1 MQADNQTGAA
11 LGMKRVSAL
20 AVGLTAML
28 VIAAPAVA
36 RDSLHI
42 VGSST
47 VYPFSTTVT
56 EALAKQG
63 ALKSP
68 VVEATGT
75 GGGFKL
81 FCEGVGE
88 ATPDIAG
95 ASRQIKDSEIATCA
109 QNGVAKITEIP
120 IGHDGIVIANTK
132 SGPDFN
138 VTRTQL
144 FLALA
149 KTVPQNGQLVANPYR
164 SWNEIDP
171 SLPAER
177 IEVLGPPPTSG
188 TRDAFV
194 ELVMD
199 KGCETVPEIAALQG
213 DAKKAACQQVR
224 EDGAYIDA
232 GENDNL
238 IVQKL
243 QANPAAFGIFG
254 YSFLE
259 QNADTLK
266 AAKVEGVAPTY
277 EAIAGKQYPVARD
290 LFVYVKDAHRTIV
303 PGIDSFVRELVSERA
318 MGPEGYLADKGLVPF
333 TPDERKQIETRTL
346 AALGLDALGAAGAET
361 GGLAALSGLTRSTGT
376 TVSAVLIAVLGLSLI
391 GYFMGRSRSVSVA
404 GGNLRRLHSL
414 PNYHGFY
421 VALWCGLPSL
431 LVALIWLAA
440 QPAIVTEAA
449 TSVLPP
455 ERVASLDENQLS
467 LLLSEVR
474 QAASHAD
481 LSQVADPAVRAGA
494 ETYRAWQSMSNLGAL
509 GAAVALALV
518 GIGFA
523 YRRINV
529 DARSRNRV
537 ERIVLGVLFACS
549 CLAILTTVGIVL
561 SLVFESLRFFA
572 QIPITDFL
580 FGLQWS
586 PQMAM
591 RADQVGSS
599 GAFGAIPVIAGTLLI
614 TVVAMVVAVPTGLM
628 IAVYLSDYAG
638 PKVRTYFK
646 PLVEI
651 LAGIPTVVYGFFA
664 ALTIGPILR
673 DLGAIVGLN
682 VASESALAAG
692 LIMGVMII
700 PFISS
705 LSDDV
710 MNAVP
715 QSLRDGS
722 YALGATK
729 SETIRQVVFPAA
741 LPGIVGAVLL
751 AVSRAIGETM
761 IVVMAA
767 GLAANLTI
775 NPLEAVTTVTA
786 QIVTLLVGD
795 QEFDSPK
802 TLAAFALGLLLF
814 AVTLVLN
821 IIALNIVRKYREK
834 YD

>member
-1 MQADNQTGAA
+1 MKRLSIIAIGLAA
-11 LGMKRVSAL
+11 LLLAAL
-20 AVGLTAML
+20 LPD
-28 VIAAPAVA
+28 APAAA
-36 RDSLHI
+36 RDQLDI

-47 VYPFSTTVT
+47 VYPFSTTVA

-63 ALKSP
+63 VLSAP

-75 GGGFKL
+75 GGGIKL

-88 ATPDIAG
+88 ATPDMVG
-95 ASRQIKDSEIATCA
+95 ASRKIKDGEVQTCA
-109 QNGVAKITEIP
+109 QNGVDKITEIP
-120 IGHDGIVIANTK
+120 IGHDGIVIANSKT
-132 SGPDFN
+132 GPDFKL
-138 VTRTQL
+138 TRAQL

-149 KTVPQNGQLVANPYR
+149 KNVPQNGALVANPYQT
-164 SWNEIDP
+164 WNQIDP
-171 SLPAER
+171 SLPAEK

-199 KGCETVPEIAALQG
+199 KGCETFPEIAALAA
-213 DAKKAACQQVR
+213 DAKKAACQQLR

-243 QANPAAFGIFG
+243 DANPAAAGIFG
-254 YSFLE
+254 YSFLAE
-259 QNADTLK
+259 NADKLK
-266 AAKVEGVAPTY
+266 GAQIEGVAPDY
-277 EAIAGKQYPVARD
+277 DSIAGKTYPVARE
-290 LFVYVKDAHRTIV
+290 LYIYVKDAHRSIL
-303 PGIDSFVRELVSERA
+303 PAIDAFVRELVSDRA
-318 MGPEGYLADKGLVPF
+318 MGADGYLAGKGLVPF
-333 TPDERKQIETRTL
+333 TPAERAEIETRIL
-346 AALGLDALGAAGAET
+346 AGFGLQPLGAGQAAEAEGELGAVL
-361 GGLAALSGLTRSTGT
+361 GNMTRSTGAT
-376 TVSAVLIAVLGLSLI
+376 AGAIVIAVIGLGLV
-391 GYFMGRSRSVSVA
+391 GYFLGRSRAFAVV

-421 VALWCGLPSL
+421 VALWCGLPAL
-431 LVALIWLAA
+431 LISMTWLAV
-440 QPAIVTEAA
+440 QPAIITQATIAA
-449 TSVLPP
+449 MPT
-455 ERVASLDENQLS
+455 ERVAPLDENQLS

-474 QAASHAD
+474 QAAAHAD
-481 LSQVADPAVRAGA
+481 LSQVTDAAVKTGA
-494 ETYRAWQSMSNLGAL
+494 ETYRAWNSASNLGAL
-509 GAAVALALV
+509 SAAIALALL
-518 GIGFA
+518 GIAFA
-523 YRRINV
+523 FSRIAP

-537 ERIVLGVLFACS
+537 ERIVLGILFACS
-549 CLAILTTVGIVL
+549 CLAILTTVGIVA
-561 SLVFESLRFFA
+561 SLLFESLRFFA
-572 QIPITDFL
+572 KIPVTDFL

-586 PQMAM
+586 PQMAL
-591 RADQVGSS
+591 RSDQVGSS
-599 GAFGAIPVIAGTLLI
+599 GAFGAIPVMGGTLLI
-614 TVVAMVVAVPTGLM
+614 TAVAMVVAVPTGLM

-673 DLGAIVGLN
+673 DLGGVVGLN

-729 SETIRQVVFPAA
+729 SETIKQVVFPAA

-814 AVTLVLN
+814 VVTLCLN
-821 IIALNIVRKYREK
+821 VVALRVVRKYREK

>member
-1 MQADNQTGAA
+1 MR
-11 LGMKRVSAL
+11 RVSAFAFGLVAALL
-20 AVGLTAML
+20 AAWP
-28 VIAAPAVA
+28 AAA
-36 RDSLHI
+36 REQLHI

-47 VYPFSTTVT
+47 VYPFSTTVA

-63 ALKSP
+63 VLRSP

-75 GGGFKL
+75 GGGLKL
-81 FCEGVGE
+81 FCDGVGE
-88 ATPDIAG
+88 GTPDIAG
-95 ASRQIKDSEIATCA
+95 ASRRIKQSEIDTCA
-109 QNGVAKITEIP
+109 QNGVAKITEIA
-120 IGHDGIVIANTK
+120 IGHDGIVVANAK
-132 SGPDFN
+132 SGPDFA
-138 VTRTQL
+138 VTRAQL
-144 FLALA
+144 FLGLA

-171 SLPAER
+171 SLPAAR

-199 KGCETVPEIAALQG
+199 VGCEGFPEIAALAG
-213 DAKKAACQQVR
+213 DDKRAACQQVR

-266 AAKVEGVAPTY
+266 AAQIEGVAPSY
-277 EAIAGKQYPVARD
+277 EAISADQYPVARE
-290 LFVYVKDAHRTIV
+290 LYIYVKDAHRTII
-303 PGIDSFVRELVSERA
+303 PGIDAFVRELLSERS
-318 MGPEGYLADKGLVPF
+318 MGAEGYLADKGLVPF
-333 TPDERKQIETRTL
+333 TPQERAEIEASVLGTMGLTAL
-346 AALGLDALGAAGAET
+346 AATNGMESTGSIGAA
-361 GGLAALSGLTRSTGT
+361 LQSVSGSTGAT
-376 TVSAVLIAVLGLSLI
+376 ATAILVAVIGLSLI
-391 GYFMGRSRSVSVA
+391 GFFMGRARAVAAA
-404 GGNLRRLHSL
+404 GGELRRLHSL

-421 VALWCGLPSL
+421 VALWCGLPAL
-431 LVALIWLAA
+431 LVALVWLVL
-440 QPAIVTEAA
+440 QPIIVTEAA
-449 TSVLPP
+449 ISAMPP
-455 ERVASLDENQLS
+455 ERVAELDENQVS
-467 LLLSEVR
+467 LLLSEAR
-474 QAASHAD
+474 QAARGAD
-481 LSQVADPAVRAGA
+481 LSQIADPAVQAA
-494 ETYRAWQSMSNLGAL
+494 AATYRSWNAMARLGAI
-509 GAAVALALV
+509 GAAVALAVL
-518 GIGFA
+518 GIGYA
-523 YRRINV
+523 YNRINV
-529 DARSRNRV
+529 QARSRNRV
-537 ERIVLGVLFACS
+537 ERIVLGILFACS
-549 CLAILTTVGIVL
+549 TLAILTTIGIVL
-561 SLVFESLRFFA
+561 SLVFESMRFFA
-572 QIPITDFL
+572 QIPVTEFL

-614 TVVAMVVAVPTGLM
+614 TFIAMVVAVPTGLM
-628 IAVYLSDYAG
+628 IAVYLSDYASG
-638 PKVRTYFK
+638 RVRSIFK

-664 ALTIGPILR
+664 ALTIGPIFR
-673 DLGAIVGLN
+673 QFGDAVGLN

-700 PFISS
+700 PFVSS

-722 YALGATK
+722 FALGATK
-729 SETIRQVVFPAA
+729 SETIKQVVFPAA
-741 LPGIVGAVLL
+741 LPGIVGAILL
-751 AVSRAIGETM
+751 ATSRAIGETM

-767 GLAANLTI
+767 GLAANLTA
-775 NPLEAVTTVTA
+775 NPLQAVTTVTV

-814 AVTLVLN
+814 VVTLCLN
-821 IIALNIVRKYREK
+821 VIALSVVRRYREK